1 MDFLILETIMN
12 TQVKLLDGKNYN
24 QTELLSKMVEDKF
37 YYGFMNTFA
46 FSSSTIKLL
55 LESPKTYYNVM
66 KYGSPTSQAMRDGLL
81 FHLLIL
87 EPEVFD
93 KKIFVD
99 VQSKNTK
106 KYKLAKEEHG
116 EVYTLKEKND
126 AERLAESFYRNE
138 PAMQMIK
145 GCKNETPAVGLV
157 QGKPFRAKADL
168 LHKNYICDIKTTNN
182 IKSFE
187 HSAFNFHYDV
197 QAYIYTELFNQPN
210 FRFIVVDKG
219 SRDIGISQPVS
230 KEFIQSGRDK
240 VAYALNIYQKYFE
253 TDEVELDD
261 YYIDIEL

>member
-1 MDFLILETIMN
+1 MLMN
-12 TQVKLLDGKNYN
+12 KQIKLLDGKYYDK
-24 QTELLSKMVEDKF
+24 TELLSKMLDDEF

-46 FSSSTIKLL
+46 FSSSSTKLL

-66 KYGSPTSQAMRDGLL
+66 KYGSSTSQAMRDGLL
-81 FHLLIL
+81 FHLMIL

-126 AERLAESFYRNE
+126 AERLADAFYRNE
-138 PAMQMIK
+138 PAMQMMK
-145 GCKNETPAVGLV
+145 NCKNETPAVGLI
-157 QGKPFRAKADL
+157 QGKPYRAKADL
-168 LHKNYICDIKTTNN
+168 LHKDYICDIKTTNN
-182 IKSFE
+182 IKNFE
-187 HSAFNFHYDV
+187 HSSYNFHYDV

-219 SRDIGISQPVS
+219 SRDIGISPPVS
-230 KEFIQSGRDK
+230 KDFIQSGRDK
-240 VAYALNIYQKYFE
+240 VAYALNIYEQYFE
-253 TDEVELDD
+253 TEEVELDD
-261 YYIDIEL
+261 YYIEINL